1 MIVRLVQEKG
11 KSRKTLRLQSEES
24 IVGRRHDC
32 DVRIISA
39 EVSRRHCLLSI
50 FDGYLNVEDLDSV
63 NGTFLNGKRV
73 AGKQIVRPGDRLQI
87 GPAEFVVEYELTQAT
102 LDRIQELESGAE
114 VDEDLEA
121 IAVVEEE
128 DGLEEIAFP
137 NSDTDLGDL
146 PLAEEVTSLH
156 EGNSADE
163 PEADDQP
170 IPVAEE
176 FDAGENWHLPQDN
189 DIRDLLSQ
197 MDDSK
202 EARPT
207 KKRRS

>member
-1 MIVRLVQEKG
+1 
-11 KSRKTLRLQSEES
+11 
-24 IVGRRHDC
+24 
-32 DVRIISA
+32 
-39 EVSRRHCLLSI
+39 
-50 FDGYLNVEDLDSV
+50 
-63 NGTFLNGKRV
+63 
-73 AGKQIVRPGDRLQI
+73 
-87 GPAEFVVEYELTQAT
+87 
-102 LDRIQELESGAE
+102 